1 MSYTHRHPSRR
12 HAELSLEGDGEMRAV
27 LESHFVIHVRGLV
40 LPVAE
45 HLVCLVQPLPD
56 EPLLRRKVAHFGE
69 VTLEG
74 GEAAPGVGGKFLQG
88 HILCVVRLHK
98 GQQVY
103 LPRLVEVE
111 QRGIETHI
119 RIEQAINRFLHLQAD
134 DFIVGLDIRVR
145 VGEERKEHVTARAD
159 GQRPPLVLHHHLAR
173 IDVDKRMYW
182 QAVLRQ
188 HLVRD
193 KATIHDVP
201 MVIYLRF
208 LQHNGS
214 YIQSFYGA
222 KIRRMAETAVVFR
235 LKNVLVWRSIL
246 DFIVIPQDLPGKY
259 LGLGN
264 SSLLPLSELPTVL
277 AEKF

>member
-1 MSYTHRHPSRR
+1 
-12 HAELSLEGDGEMRAV
+12 
-27 LESHFVIHVRGLV
+27 
-40 LPVAE
+40 
-45 HLVCLVQPLPD
+45 
-56 EPLLRRKVAHFGE
+56 
-69 VTLEG
+69 
-74 GEAAPGVGGKFLQG
+74 
-88 HILCVVRLHK
+88 
-98 GQQVY
+98 
-103 LPRLVEVE
+103 
-111 QRGIETHI
+111 
-119 RIEQAINRFLHLQAD
+119 
-134 DFIVGLDIRVR
+134 
-145 VGEERKEHVTARAD
+145 
-159 GQRPPLVLHHHLAR
+159 
-173 IDVDKRMYW
+173 
-182 QAVLRQ
+182 
-188 HLVRD
+188 
-193 KATIHDVP
+193 